1 LSYPRGFGT
10 ERDDTGRYGRTDAGL
25 LDFEES
31 RRQDYGSPQQ
41 AWPPGREPQPWTP
54 SQEQAWAPAREQPWT
69 PARDTSIIPML
80 PPESEHPRSES
91 GRSILI
97 SAVLVAALTGGVAGV
112 VGTRMMDERLPVA
125 ASQPVS
131 GTATA
136 TGSSSEDLSSAAA
149 GVQRSVVSIDV
160 RTANGS
166 GTGSGFVFDRAGHI
180 LTNAHVVQGGV
191 RVTVTLSDQSSLPA
205 RIVGADVANDIAVLA
220 VDASSSPP
228 PLSMGRSVNMRVG
241 NTVLAVGSPLGLA
254 GTVTSGIVSA
264 LNRQVRLGNG
274 TPKGVVQTDA
284 SINPGNSGG
293 PLVNARGQ
301 VIGVN
306 TAIATLMQGGESGSI
321 GIGFAIPIERA
332 TARAQQLLR

>member
-1 LSYPRGFGT
+1 
-10 ERDDTGRYGRTDAGL
+10 
-25 LDFEES
+25 
-31 RRQDYGSPQQ
+31 
-41 AWPPGREPQPWTP
+41 
-54 SQEQAWAPAREQPWT
+54 
-69 PARDTSIIPML
+69 
-80 PPESEHPRSES
+80 
-91 GRSILI
+91 
-97 SAVLVAALTGGVAGV
+97 VLVAALTGGVAGV